1 MQGYTSFGGNCGATD
16 TLTVPSGQ
24 LSSGG
29 RMRWRYIED
38 FIGNGQEF
46 FDGAYGLGATQ
57 DESKYGVEVTDVTY
71 SIYSGYCLSALK
83 IDEKYP
89 LLIVPGGYISNSNFN
104 TYFCD
109 YLRSTS
115 GSNVYYRGRSN
126 TAESNGLFY

>member
-1 MQGYTSFGGNCGATD
+1 MQGHTSYGGNCGVTD

-38 FIGNGQEF
+38 FIGNGHEF
-46 FDGAYGLGATQ
+46 FDGACGLGATQ
-57 DESKYGVEVTDVTY
+57 DESKYGVEVTDVKY
-71 SIYSGYCLSALK
+71 SVYNDYCLAALK

-89 LLIVPGGYISNSNFN
+89 LLIVPGDYISNNNFN

-115 GSNVYYRGRSN
+115 GPNVYYRGRGG
-126 TAESNGLFY
+126 TAVSNGLFY